1 MTNEQNIRIWGF
13 RDREASRSGYREA
26 SRSWL
31 SRRILLLVI
40 AYLGTLL
47 LLDFGL

>member
-13 RDREASRSGYREA
+13 RDREASL
-26 SRSWL
+26 SWL
-31 SRRILLLVI
+31 SRSILLLVI